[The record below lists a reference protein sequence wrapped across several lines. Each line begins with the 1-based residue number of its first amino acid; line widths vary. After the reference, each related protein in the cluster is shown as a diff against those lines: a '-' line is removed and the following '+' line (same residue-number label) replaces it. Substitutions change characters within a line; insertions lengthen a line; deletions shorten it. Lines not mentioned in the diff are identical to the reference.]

1 MGAEPTSDIADIAPD
16 EVMAA
21 PDVLAFTVAESEA
34 GQRLDVAAAQVA
46 KRQDLVLSRTRLQS
60 LIGDGLLLVDGTPVL
75 DVKRKLREGEQI
87 ALVVPAAVDADP
99 QGEPIPLDV
108 VFEDAHLIVIDKP
121 AGLVVHPAPGHASGT
136 LVNALIAHCG
146 ESLSGIGGVRRPGIV
161 HRIDK
166 DTSGLLVVAK
176 TDAAHRGL
184 SALFADHGRT
194 MPLTRGYL
202 AFVWGELPRPAG
214 TIEAPVGRHPNDRL
228 RMAVVPEDHGR
239 FAITHW
245 RLQERYGANA
255 SLVGCTLETGRT
267 HQIRVHMA
275 HVGHPVMG
283 DPLYAKG
290 FRTKASKLPE
300 TARACL
306 ERLDRQALHAA
317 SLGFE
322 HPITGELLEFDSP
335 LPPDLLALQ
344 TSLESAV

>member
-1 MGAEPTSDIADIAPD
+1 MSAEPAFDIADIAAD
-16 EVMAA
+16 EAIA
-21 PDVLAFTVAESEA
+21 EPETLAFTVGATEA
-34 GQRLDVAAAQVA
+34 GQRLDVAAALVA
-46 KRQDLVLSRTRLQS
+46 RRQDLVLSRTRLQG
-60 LIGDGLLLVDGTPVL
+60 LIGGGHLLIDGTPVSEAN
-75 DVKRKLREGEQI
+75 RKLREGEVVV
-87 ALVVPAAVDADP
+87 LSVPAVVDADP
-99 QGEPIPLDV
+99 QGEPMPLEV

-146 ESLSGIGGVRRPGIV
+146 DSLSGIGGVRRPGIV

-184 SALFADHGRT
+184 AALFADHGRT
-194 MPLTRGYL
+194 MPLVRSYL
-202 AFVWGELPRPAG
+202 AFVWGALARPSG
-214 TIEAPVGRHPNDRL
+214 TIEAPVGRHGNDRL
-228 RMAVVPEDHGR
+228 RMAVVPEDRGR

-245 RLQERYGANA
+245 RLQEHFGDDA
-255 SLVGCTLETGRT
+255 SLVACTLETGRT

-300 TARACL
+300 AARACL

-322 HPITGELLEFDSP
+322 HPITRQLLEFESP
-335 LPPDLLALQ
+335 LPSDLLALQ
-344 TSLESAV
+344 RALAAAS